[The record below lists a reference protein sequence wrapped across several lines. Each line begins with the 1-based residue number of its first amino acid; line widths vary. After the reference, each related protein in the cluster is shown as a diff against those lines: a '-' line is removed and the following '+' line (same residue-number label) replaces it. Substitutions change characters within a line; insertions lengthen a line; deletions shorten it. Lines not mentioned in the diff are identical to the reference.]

1 MLEKSLDL
9 TVLALEPVEG
19 PSRFELSFNF
29 MHVKGVTVE
38 VLPSIYTYTLGAR
51 KPINR
56 DMMRRSS
63 TAAELV
69 MSVSLVSL
77 RLF

>member
-1 MLEKSLDL
+1 MPGKSLDL
-9 TVLALEPVEG
+9 TLWALELVES

-51 KPINR
+51 KPSNR

-69 MSVSLVSL
+69 VNVFFVSW

>member
-1 MLEKSLDL
+1 MPGKSLDL
-9 TVLALEPVEG
+9 TVWALEPAEG
-19 PSRFELSFNF
+19 PSIFELSFNF
-29 MHVKGVTVE
+29 MHIKGVTIE
-38 VLPSIYTYTLGAR
+38 VLPSIYTNTLGAR

-56 DMMRRSS
+56 DMTRRSS

-69 MSVSLVSL
+69 MNVSFVSL

>member
-9 TVLALEPVEG
+9 TAWALELVEG

-38 VLPSIYTYTLGAR
+38 VLTFKYTYTLGAR

-56 DMMRRSS
+56 DMMRRSF
-63 TAAELV
+63 TVAELV
-69 MSVSLVSL
+69 VNVSFVSL

>member
-1 MLEKSLDL
+1 MPRKSLDL
-9 TVLALEPVEG
+9 TVWALEPVVC

-29 MHVKGVTVE
+29 MHVRGVTVG
-38 VLPSIYTYTLGAR
+38 VLPSKYTYTLGAR
-51 KPINR
+51 KPITR

-69 MSVSLVSL
+69 VNVSFVSL